1 MKFYNTII
9 SVFSTRVVEKFIR
22 QINSVII
29 SRSLGP
35 GGVGLYTL
43 FFALAKN
50 LHTFSEFG
58 MGASGIYFIR
68 RKLSDEKKII
78 ENVVC
83 FSLVVGLLLALLVF
97 IFRKQLGSFLLD
109 DQGGYILLMSLVIP
123 MIMLATIFSI
133 LMRGLKKFKLF
144 NFFTILKPLCFMVF
158 IFIGLILYNGDLIVA
173 ISGQIVAILLSG
185 FWIIYKMKKIV
196 PFQLKFHKETF
207 IQNIRYG
214 IRQHILKIIMMFLST
229 SPIYILKG
237 LTTKEVVGQY
247 GIILSLLGLI
257 SFIKMSISLVL
268 TPKASEL
275 DDEKMHLF
283 IAQVSRNTFSIT
295 LFAVFLI
302 AIIGPMYVD
311 ILYGDKFKYAAKAF
325 KWFLPGIVF
334 NSVCVMLHRDFT
346 ARENPVQYKP
356 IIAYLVG
363 AILSIVGS
371 YYLILNFSSTP
382 LEALGVSY
390 NFSYFIALI
399 LLTLMFM
406 YDSSIKMNKIF
417 IINNNDIVYYKK
429 ILIEL
434 YNKPR
439 KSNFDKK

>member
-9 SVFSTRVVEKFIR
+9 SVFSTRIIEKFIR

-43 FFALAKN
+43 FFSLAKN
-50 LHTFSEFG
+50 LYTFSEFG

-68 RKLSDEKKII
+68 RKLSKEKKII
-78 ENVVC
+78 ENAVV
-83 FSLVVGLLLALLVF
+83 FSLFIGLILSLLVF

-109 DQGGYILLMSLVIP
+109 EQEYYIFLLSLVIP
-123 MIMLATIFSI
+123 MIMLASIFSI
-133 LMRGLKKFKLF
+133 LLRGLKKFKIFNLF
-144 NFFTILKPLCFMVF
+144 TVIKPLCLLIF
-158 IFIGLILYNGDLIVA
+158 IFIGLIIYQGDLIIA
-173 ISGQIVAILLSG
+173 IIGQIVAIILSG
-185 FWIIYKMKKIV
+185 FWIMYKMYKII
-196 PFQLKFHKETF
+196 PFKLRFHQETF
-207 IQNIRYG
+207 INNIGYG
-214 IRQHILKIIMMFLST
+214 LKQHFLKIIMMFLST
-229 SPIYILKG
+229 TSIYILKG

-247 GIILSLLGLI
+247 GIVLSILGLI

-275 DDEKMHLF
+275 NDEKMHLF
-283 IAQVSRNTFSIT
+283 IAKVSRNTFSIT

-363 AILSIVGS
+363 AIVSVVGS